1 MENINQPDPDQQQ
14 AGIKTLLSYYWI
26 QVILSL
32 RVFTLSGRKFCV
44 AAAIVF
50 VIVYFV
56 TGKFELYNFQITAGN
71 DSQ

>member
-14 AGIKTLLSYYWI
+14 AGIKTLLIKLLLNPSHSKTA
-26 QVILSL
+26 L
-32 RVFTLSGRKFCV
+32 TLSGRKFCV